1 MDTTLWTIQIRV
13 IPVVQYSALVMELQA
28 LINHVMFLIRYREK
42 ETYFTRNTA
51 KMTFQ
56 ELIAFVL
63 KLPKASMQAEV
74 NRFLREFKP
83 SETMAKTS
91 LMEARL
97 KISPYA
103 FSAINDFIVGRAY
116 EGGDYKSFKGY
127 RLVAVDGSVF
137 DANAGAEE
145 SFGTLKTPGN
155 PVVKAK
161 VLALVDVLN
170 DLTLKAIMGGYAE
183 NERDQAIEAIECLRE
198 KTQIRDLYTFDRGF
212 PSRELIGELED
223 KGLRF
228 LMRVSTN
235 FVKAVTQAKEADQ
248 IVQIKDDK
256 GITRNLRVVNV
267 VLPTGEIE
275 KLITNEFSF
284 SLDELKE
291 LYRLRW
297 GIERKYLELKELL
310 QIENFTGSRLELILQ
325 DFYATVAVSNLA
337 ALAKQEAQ
345 FLNEKMSPAKQ
356 RKYEYKINTNLTIAT
371 LRDTLVF
378 ALLEDNPR
386 KARKAVTASLMTI
399 RKCLVPIRTD
409 RPSTPRVS
417 KNHAQKFPLSK
428 KRSW

>member
-1 MDTTLWTIQIRV
+1 MWTIQIRV
-13 IPVVQYSALVMELQA
+13 IPVLRYSELVMELRT
-28 LINHVMFLIRYREK
+28 LINDVMFLIRYREK
-42 ETYFTRNTA
+42 ETYFTRSTA

-56 ELIAFVL
+56 QLIAFIL

-74 NRFLREFKP
+74 NRFLREFNP

-91 LMEARL
+91 LVEARL

-103 FSAINDFIVGRAY
+103 FSAINDFIVQRVYQGGAY
-116 EGGDYKSFKGY
+116 KTFKGY
-127 RLVAVDGSVF
+127 RIVATDGSVF
-137 DANAGAEE
+137 DVNAGAEE
-145 SFGTLKTPGN
+145 SFGTLKTSGN

-170 DLTLKAIMGGYAE
+170 DLILEAIMGGYAE
-183 NERDQAIEAIECLRE
+183 SERDQAIEAIECLRE
-198 KTQIRDLYTFDRGF
+198 KAQIKDLYTFDRGF

-223 KGLRF
+223 KGLHF
-228 LMRVSTN
+228 LMRVSAN
-235 FVKAVTQAKEADQ
+235 FVKAVTQAKDPDQ
-248 IVQIKDDK
+248 IVQIKDDR

-267 VLPTGEIE
+267 VLPTGETE
-275 KLITNEFSF
+275 KLITNEFSL

-297 GIERKYLELKELL
+297 GIERKYLELKERL

-325 DFYATVAVSNLA
+325 DFYATVVVSNLA
-337 ALAKQEAQ
+337 SLAKQEAQ

-356 RKYEYKINTNLTIAT
+356 RKYEYKMNTNITIAT

-378 ALLEDNPR
+378 ALLEDNPK
-386 KARKAVTASLMTI
+386 KAKKVVTTSLMTI
-399 RKCLVPIRTD
+399 RKSLIPIRTD

-417 KNHAQKFPLSK
+417 KNHTQKFPLNK